1 MSLIRQ
7 IWLLL
12 LGTLLLAFAGSVAII
27 VTSARDTLQTQL
39 RLKNSDN
46 AGSLAMVLSQQKGDR
61 ELMSLL
67 AGAQFDTGYY
77 RRVRLTA
84 TDGTVLF
91 QREADARPAHAPG
104 WFVALLP
111 IDLEQGT
118 AQVSDGWRALG
129 SVEVS
134 SQTAFAH
141 DELWSASQRSAGAL
155 AIVGL
160 LAGLLG
166 TLAVTR
172 LRRPLDC
179 TVKQAQML
187 ERGEYLQVAEPRAPE
202 LRRVTRAMNSMVA
215 RLKLVFEAQAGQVE
229 TMRRQASQDSLT
241 GLSNRTHLMAQL
253 GALLSAEDGAAAC
266 GLVLLRV
273 ERLGDVNRALGHA
286 ATDRVL
292 VAIAQTLQTYA
303 QHVPGCMIGR
313 VNGSDF
319 ALCLPV
325 GGVAQETGQALSEL
339 LRAVLPSF
347 GGQIVVA
354 VGAAEAR
361 RGVSLGVLVAAA
373 DMALARAESGGGA
386 VTVEIAVE
394 SPAASNAGGDDAA
407 ADGSAADVVPVHF
420 GEASWR
426 EHIHDALAQGRVRL
440 ASFPVV
446 NSVGTLLHLE
456 CPLRVQL
463 DPNGAFEVAAHWLPL
478 AVRSRLTAA
487 ADEAALALALEAS
500 ARDGMPRCVNL
511 SPASLLDSGFASRLR
526 GRLMVEPQAAAK
538 LSLEVNETA
547 AFEQFDLVQELGR
560 QLRPTGARLG
570 LEHAG
575 EQLGRIGRLFEAS
588 LDYVKLDA
596 AVAHGVAGYPERA
609 AFVSGMVAMLHG
621 LAIQVMA
628 EGVASEA
635 DAMALWACGVD
646 GLTGPWIS
654 AQHAAAARRAG

>member
-12 LGTLLLAFAGSVAII
+12 LGTLLLAFAGSVAIN

-61 ELMSLL
+61 ELMTLL

-84 TDGTVLF
+84 ADGTVLF
-91 QREADARPAHAPG
+91 QREADVRPLHAPG
-104 WFVALLP
+104 WFVAMLP
-111 IDLEQGT
+111 IDLAPGV
-118 AQVSDGWRALG
+118 AQVSNGWRALG
-129 SVEVS
+129 SVEVL

-141 DELWSASQRSAGAL
+141 DELWRGSQRSAGAL
-155 AIVGL
+155 AIVGV

-166 TLAVTR
+166 TLVVMR

-187 ERGEYLQVAEPRAPE
+187 ERGEYLQVAEPHVPE

-229 TMRRQASQDSLT
+229 TMRRQASQDALT

-273 ERLGDVNRALGHA
+273 ERLGDVNRTLGHA
-286 ATDRVL
+286 ATDRLL

-325 GGVAQETGQALSEL
+325 GGVALETGQALSEL

-361 RGVSLGVLVAAA
+361 RGVSLGALVAAA
-373 DMALARAESGGGA
+373 DLALARAESGGGEVA
-386 VTVEIAVE
+386 VEIAVE
-394 SPAASNAGGDDAA
+394 APALSVLGTGADAA
-407 ADGSAADVVPVHF
+407 KDASSAHF
-420 GEASWR
+420 GAASWR
-426 EHIHDALAQGRVRL
+426 EHMHNALAQGRVRL

-446 NSVGTLLHLE
+446 DVAGTLLHLE

-463 DPNGAFEVAAHWLPL
+463 EPTGAFEVAAHWLPL

-487 ADEAALALALEAS
+487 ADEAALALALEAID
-500 ARDGMPRCVNL
+500 RDGTPRCVNL

-526 GRLMVEPQAAAK
+526 GRLVVAHQAAAK

-560 QLRPTGARLG
+560 QLRPTGVRLG

-575 EQLGRIGRLFEAS
+575 EQLGRIERLFEAS

-596 AVAHGVAGYPERA
+596 AVAHGVAGHPERA
-609 AFVSGMVAMLHG
+609 AFVTGMVAMLHG

-628 EGVASEA
+628 EGVANEA
-635 DAMALWACGVD
+635 DAMALWGCGVD

>member
-12 LGTLLLAFAGSVAII
+12 LGTLLLAFAGSVAIV

-61 ELMSLL
+61 ELMTLL

-84 TDGTVLF
+84 ANGTVLF
-91 QREADARPAHAPG
+91 QREADVRPLHAPG
-104 WFVALLP
+104 WFVATLP
-111 IDLEQGT
+111 IDLEPGV

-129 SVEVS
+129 SVEVL

-141 DELWSASQRSAGAL
+141 DELWRGSQRSAGAL
-155 AIVGL
+155 AIVGV

-166 TLAVTR
+166 TLVVMR
-172 LRRPLDC
+172 LRRPLDR
-179 TVKQAQML
+179 TVQQAQML
-187 ERGEYLQVAEPRAPE
+187 ERGEYLQVEEPRVPE

-215 RLKLVFEAQAGQVE
+215 QLKLVFEAQAVQVE
-229 TMRRQASQDSLT
+229 TLRRQASQDALT

-253 GALLSAEDGAAAC
+253 GGLLSAEDGAAAC

-273 ERLGDVNRALGHA
+273 ERLGDVNRTLGHA
-286 ATDRVL
+286 ATDRLL

-325 GGVAQETGQALSEL
+325 GGVALETGQALSEL

-347 GGQIVVA
+347 GGPIVVA

-361 RGVSLGVLVAAA
+361 RGVSLGALVAAA
-373 DMALARAESGGGA
+373 DMALARAESGGGEVA
-386 VTVEIAVE
+386 VEIAVE
-394 SPAASNAGGDDAA
+394 SPAVSFNGGADDAFKE
-407 ADGSAADVVPVHF
+407 SAPAHF

-426 EHIHDALAQGRVRL
+426 EHMHEALVQGRVRL

-446 NSVGTLLHLE
+446 DTAGTLLHLE

-487 ADEAALALALEAS
+487 ADEAALALALEATE
-500 ARDGMPRCVNL
+500 RDGMPRCVNL

-526 GRLMVEPQAAAK
+526 GRLMVASQAALK

-560 QLRPTGARLG
+560 QLRPTGARFG

-575 EQLGRIGRLFEAS
+575 EQLGRIDRLFEAS

-596 AVAHGVAGYPERA
+596 AVAHGVACHPERA
-609 AFVSGMVAMLHG
+609 AFVTGMVAMLHG

-628 EGVASEA
+628 EGVANEA
-635 DAMALWACGVD
+635 DALALWACGVD

>member
-12 LGTLLLAFAGSVAII
+12 LATLLLAFAGSVAIV
-27 VTSARDTLQTQL
+27 VTAARDTLQTQL

-61 ELMSLL
+61 DLMTLL

-77 RRVRLTA
+77 RRVRLA
-84 TDGTVLF
+84 AADGTVLF
-91 QREADARPAHAPG
+91 QREADVKPLHAPA
-104 WFVALLP
+104 WFVAMLP
-111 IDLEQGT
+111 IDLEPGV

-129 SVEVS
+129 SVEVM

-141 DELWSASQRSAGAL
+141 DELWRGSQRSAGAL
-155 AIVGL
+155 AIVGV

-166 TLAVTR
+166 TLVVMR
-172 LRRPLDC
+172 LRRPLDR
-179 TVKQAQML
+179 TVQQAQML
-187 ERGEYLQVAEPRAPE
+187 ERGEYLQVKEPRVPE

-215 RLKLVFEAQAGQVE
+215 RLKMVFEAQAGQVE
-229 TMRRQASQDSLT
+229 TLRRQASQDALT
-241 GLSNRTHLMAQL
+241 GLANRTHLMAQL
-253 GALLSAEDGAAAC
+253 GGLLSAEDGAAAC

-273 ERLGDVNRALGHA
+273 ERLGDVNRTLGHA
-286 ATDRVL
+286 ATDRLL

-325 GGVAQETGQALSEL
+325 GGVALETGQALSEL

-347 GGQIVVA
+347 GGPIVVA

-361 RGVSLGVLVAAA
+361 RGVSLGALAAAA
-373 DMALARAESGGGA
+373 DMALARAESGGGEVA
-386 VTVEIAVE
+386 VEIAVE
-394 SPAASNAGGDDAA
+394 SPVAPVE
-407 ADGSAADVVPVHF
+407 GSAADAATKPVAAEHF

-426 EHIHDALAQGRVRL
+426 EHMHEALVQGRVRL
-440 ASFPVV
+440 ANFPVV
-446 NSVGTLLHLE
+446 DSLGTLLHLE

-478 AVRSRLTAA
+478 AVRSRLTSA
-487 ADEAALALALEAS
+487 ADEAALALALEAI

-511 SPASLLDSGFASRLR
+511 SPASLLDSGFAARLR
-526 GRLMVEPQAAAK
+526 GRLVVVPQAAAK
-538 LSLEVNETA
+538 LWLEVNETA
-547 AFEQFDLVQELGR
+547 AFGQFDLVQELGR
-560 QLRPTGARLG
+560 QLRPTGVRFG

-575 EQLGRIGRLFEAS
+575 EQLGRIDRLFEAS
-588 LDYVKLDA
+588 IDYVKLDA
-596 AVAHGVAGYPERA
+596 AVAHGVAGHPERA

-628 EGVASEA
+628 EGVANES
-635 DAMALWACGVD
+635 DALALWACGVD